1 MLSPY
6 ERVLLALLGKEPDR
20 VPLFIGAFAVKG
32 IPQLEKSPNRGYSGY
47 DPKMDPRKRME
58 LSLKFTV
65 DFAREFPEV
74 CTSGGASTSLPLGP
88 LLAKKWGR
96 EVVYVESDRGGF
108 SYTKPLLRDLR
119 EADKLEVPDLEKE
132 PEMEERL
139 HSLEHTLEREK
150 EAFSGLEG
158 HLASGLQGWSGS
170 RVVEACIDQGLV
182 EYNTFLMGM
191 RLFPE
196 KVHHMVEV
204 MTEYVIQ
211 TLRLNQRVL
220 GKISKL
226 TLNDHSPTFMSRSQF
241 EEFWL
246 PYVTRVNRAF
256 SGAIRIYHNEGEI
269 LRIVDLLPKVEFD
282 AYEVGPETDI
292 GKVKEAIGDRLCLIG
307 NLDPVDL
314 LPNGRPED
322 IEREV
327 KRIIEKGAKGGRFIL
342 STGGGPPRTTA
353 PLQNWEAMIRAC
365 QEYGEYSA

>member
-6 ERVLLALLGKEPDR
+6 ERVLLALLGKEPDE
-20 VPLFIGAFAVKG
+20 VPLFIGAFAING

-47 DPKMDPRKRME
+47 DPKMDPKKRME
-58 LSLKFTV
+58 LSVEFTV
-65 DFAREFPEV
+65 NFAKSFPQV
-74 CTSGGASTSLPLGP
+74 CTSGSASTSLPLGS
-88 LLAKKWGR
+88 LLARKWGR

-108 SYTKPLLRDLR
+108 SFTKPLLRDLR
-119 EADKLEVPDLEKE
+119 EADRLEVPDLEKE

-139 HSLEHTLEREK
+139 HTLEHTLERDR

-158 HLASGLQGWSGS
+158 HLTSGLQGWSGS

-211 TLRLNQRVL
+211 TLRLNQSVL

-256 SGAIRIYHNEGEI
+256 SGAIHIYHNEGEI
-269 LRIVDLLPKVEFD
+269 LRLVDLLPKAAFD

-292 GKVKEAIGDRLCLIG
+292 GKVKEIVGSQLCLIG

-314 LPNGRPED
+314 LPNGNPED

-327 KRIIEKGAKGGRFIL
+327 KRIIEKAAEGGRFIL
-342 STGGGPPRTTA
+342 STGGGPPRTAA
-353 PLQNWEAMIRAC
+353 PLRNWEAMIRAC
-365 QEYGEYSA
+365 QAYGKYPV